1 MNALRANLTFCI
13 LSAMALPAA
22 GQELIAIAK
31 QVPAVSLDST
41 LPSLPLETWLAEL
54 RQLPSSA
61 IKWEVNDCGEGGDG
75 RVAPTCVEAILPL
88 TGDTTAHVSLIVAG
102 LDGARC
108 RPAIW
113 DLSVGSGYSF
123 TGFKTLGEWATRVR
137 SRRR

>member
-1 MNALRANLTFCI
+1 MKTLRANLTFCI
-13 LSAMALPAA
+13 LSAIALPAA
-22 GQELIAIAK
+22 GQDLIAVAK
-31 QVPAVSLDST
+31 RVPVVSLDST
-41 LPSLPLETWLAEL
+41 LPPLALETWLADL

-75 RVAPTCVEAILPL
+75 RVAPTCVEATLPL

-102 LDGARC
+102 VDGVRS

-113 DLSVGSGYSF
+113 DLSAGSGYSF

-137 SRRR
+137 LRRQ